1 MGKSQ
6 DKLKEELRQLCD
18 EEKYYE
24 AARLLVLIEDAEDI
38 DFLVERLALD
48 WLWNLKDVDDET
60 WSYAFFLDGFCNEFG
75 AYGWRDSN
83 MPLAVYNYRRS
94 YELGNRYAAVRLAA
108 CYEKGVPDNSEKE
121 KWLLKAAEGGLPQA
135 QCELGVHYFDM
146 AKGEEASIAE
156 SQRKHGNHNCKPESP
171 EETEASKRCLIA
183 SLKWFRLAAEQED
196 ELAQCYFRLL
206 YPRIA
211 DDNILSLKETVMWL
225 EKVAS
230 SDSPHKKDIMEHLE
244 KWRRLL
250 K

>member
-1 MGKSQ
+1 MKQNRGLNMGKSQ

-24 AARLLVLIEDAEDI
+24 AARLLVLIEDTEDI

-48 WLWNLKDVDDET
+48 WLWNLKDGDDET

-108 CYEKGVPDNSEKE
+108 CYEKGVPDNAEKE

-156 SQRKHGNHNCKPESP
+156 PQLPHFRSLRHFSRCSIMSFLCGESLDA
-171 EETEASKRCLIA
+171 TFSSHITV
-183 SLKWFRLAAEQED
+183 SFRLKMLSSA
-196 ELAQCYFRLL
+196 
-206 YPRIA
+206 
-211 DDNILSLKETVMWL
+211 ILGYSNLK
-225 EKVAS
+225 
-230 SDSPHKKDIMEHLE
+230 
-244 KWRRLL
+244 
-250 K
+250 

>member
-1 MGKSQ
+1 MKQNRRLNMGKSQ

-38 DFLVERLALD
+38 DFLVERLAQD

-60 WSYAFFLDGFCNEFG
+60 WSYAFFRDGFCNEFG

-121 KWLLKAAEGGLPQA
+121 KWLLKAYITSTWQKERKPVSPSHSVNT
-135 QCELGVHYFDM
+135 ETIIVSRNRPKRRRPVRGV
-146 AKGEEASIAE
+146 
-156 SQRKHGNHNCKPESP
+156 
-171 EETEASKRCLIA
+171 L
-183 SLKWFRLAAEQED
+183 
-196 ELAQCYFRLL
+196 
-206 YPRIA
+206 
-211 DDNILSLKETVMWL
+211 
-225 EKVAS
+225 
-230 SDSPHKKDIMEHLE
+230 
-244 KWRRLL
+244 
-250 K
+250 